1 MAFSLFVAIDNNYK
15 TRIVVQMLTKY
26 KNQADFNCQCI
37 LQTSNNLPSK
47 VIFTD
52 SDSVIIA
59 AVQPKNMAHL
69 AKYTNIINL
78 DEVTQHNINGKSFLE
93 ILCIALQKRIL
104 PTEEYNNTETFIKDH
119 KPVLKELD
127 MKNEVQLTYL
137 LFTLTAVTNKYKISL
152 KNYINK
158 IIQEQVAQFKSTEIA
173 NDTPVLI
180 QVQPIETEIFENVK
194 YQLIDVKHNDQN
206 TKHQLE
212 DVIAKSLTKNSKT
225 SSTKLNAKAT
235 PYTPKGKGCNVTFTE
250 MASRNLDIG
259 SNHDTSLTSPG
270 NRQKINVT
278 KHLTSDSKA
287 QPAKKKQ

>member
-1 MAFSLFVAIDNNYK
+1 
-15 TRIVVQMLTKY
+15 
-26 KNQADFNCQCI
+26 
-37 LQTSNNLPSK
+37 
-47 VIFTD
+47 
-52 SDSVIIA
+52 
-59 AVQPKNMAHL
+59 MAHL

-93 ILCIALQKRIL
+93 ILCIALQ
-104 PTEEYNNTETFIKDH
+104 